1 MSHAI
6 SMIREGR
13 RMSLRQQ
20 LRLTVM
26 LALPAMLAQ
35 LSSIAMQ
42 YIDAAMV
49 GHLGAEASASI
60 GLVSATLWLFWGT
73 CSAITSGFSVQIA
86 HRVGAGDFEGA
97 RHVLRQGLSGS
108 LLFGFMAMVIGLS
121 IAPGLPHWLGGTG
134 GVCRPEIGRASCRE
148 RV

>member
-1 MSHAI
+1 
-6 SMIREGR
+6 
-13 RMSLRQQ
+13 MSLRQQ

-60 GLVSATLWLFWGT
+60 GLVSATLWLFWG
-73 CSAITSGFSVQIA
+73 
-86 HRVGAGDFEGA
+86 
-97 RHVLRQGLSGS
+97 HV
-108 LLFGFMAMVIGLS
+108 FGYNFRFFCADS
-121 IAPGLPHWLGGTG
+121 SP
-134 GVCRPEIGRASCRE
+134 CRSW
-148 RV
+148 